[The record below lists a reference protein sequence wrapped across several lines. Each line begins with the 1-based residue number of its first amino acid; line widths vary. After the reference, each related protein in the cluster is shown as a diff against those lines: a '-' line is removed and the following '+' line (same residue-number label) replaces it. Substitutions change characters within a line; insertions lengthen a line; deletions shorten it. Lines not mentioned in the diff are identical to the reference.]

1 MYFFM
6 TTYFF
11 HIQQFIL
18 TLSRIFWL
26 SLSSTQF
33 YHDVYNSYKGY
44 GIKYIFVLSMIFAF
58 ILSVFLLNYNNNL
71 ILYLNGQKDSQ
82 KLHVIGNFLE
92 EFPILQYD
100 GKNMILPDSS
110 PEEIARSN
118 NKTLVLD
125 IDNKLTPSEMSKI
138 PVVLRK
144 HNINI
149 TLMDNKGKMIENFIM
164 NYSELIGK
172 TPQVIDSA
180 YLKSQIL
187 EIANSLPRVIIYNIF
202 PIASV
207 LIYCNIIFEKVFLIF
222 LLFVGAKFFGS
233 GKDFKSTVRVVL
245 FSSGFTVLF
254 GHMAIFLPLFGD
266 YIIYAIQLWINFL
279 MLAGI
284 AKGKI
289 NIMVFK

>member
-6 TTYFF
+6 TTYFSC
-11 HIQQFIL
+11 IQQFIL
-18 TLSRIFWL
+18 TLGRIFWL

-33 YHDVYNSYKGY
+33 YYDVYNFYKGY

-58 ILSVFLLNYNNNL
+58 ILSLFLLNYNNNL
-71 ILYLNGQKDSQ
+71 ILYLSGQQDSPKFQ
-82 KLHVIGNFLE
+82 VIGNFLD
-92 EFPILQYD
+92 EFPVLQYD

-110 PEEIARSN
+110 PEKIVLS
-118 NKTLVLD
+118 NKTFVLD
-125 IDNKLTPSEMSKI
+125 IDNKLTPSEITRI

-144 HNINI
+144 NNVNI

-164 NYSELIGK
+164 NYPDLIGK
-172 TPQVIDSA
+172 APQTIDSA
-180 YLKSQIL
+180 YLKNQIL

-207 LIYCNIIFEKVFLIF
+207 LIYCNIVFEKVFLIF
-222 LLFVGAKFFGS
+222 LLFVCAKFFGS
-233 GKDFKSTVRVVL
+233 GKDFKSAVRVVL

-254 GHMAIFLPLFGD
+254 GHIGILLPLFGE
-266 YIIYAIQLWINFL
+266 YLIYAIQLWINFL

-289 NIMVFK
+289 NVMIFK